1 MYHFRQMWTNPK
13 SEENTIYVYILR
25 YTTLRMLIVYLSSAF
40 LSDTNYNVNEK
51 KNLTI
56 ALTMIEK
63 IVTHSDSYHT

>member
-1 MYHFRQMWTNPK
+1 MSTF
-13 SEENTIYVYILR
+13 
-25 YTTLRMLIVYLSSAF
+25 YTTYYIEDVNCIFIICVFVR
-40 LSDTNYNVNEK
+40 DTNYNVNEK